1 MEAFTAVNKNY
12 FRKAQSSQAYFNMAP
27 LAHKMSVVL
36 CFSFFFVCVCVC
48 FSFFFLVCVCVFLF
62 VVFRFVS
69 RHGKSFLRR
78 IIKPQNNSI

>member
-36 CFSFFFVCVCVC
+36 CFSFLCVCV
-48 FSFFFLVCVCVFLF
+48 FFVFFFGVCVCVFFLSFF
-62 VVFRFVS
+62 VLCHDMVS
-69 RHGKSFLRR
+69 HF
-78 IIKPQNNSI
+78 

>member
-12 FRKAQSSQAYFNMAP
+12 FRKAQSSQAYFNVAP

-36 CFSFFFVCVCVC
+36 CFSFFVCVCVC
-48 FSFFFLVCVCVFLF
+48 FSFFFWCVCVCVFF